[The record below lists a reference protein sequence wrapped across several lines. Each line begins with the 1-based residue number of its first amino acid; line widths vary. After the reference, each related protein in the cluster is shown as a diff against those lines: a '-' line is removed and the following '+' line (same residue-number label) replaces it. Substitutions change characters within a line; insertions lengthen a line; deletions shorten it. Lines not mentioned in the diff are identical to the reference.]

1 MRKIGKIFGI
11 IFLGLILLVGIP
23 GYYFI
28 RNFDLNKYKSYASEI
43 VEEQLGRKFSING
56 EASIGI
62 SLVPTLILE
71 DVELA
76 NPSWASQPQMVKVKK
91 LELKFA
97 LLPLLRKQV
106 VIDKA
111 VLILSLIHI

>member
-1 MRKIGKIFGI
+1 MKKFGKIFGI
-11 IFLGLILLVGIP
+11 IFLGLVLLIGIP

-28 RNFDLNKYKSYASEI
+28 KNFDLNKYKSYASQI

-76 NPSWASQPQMVKVKK
+76 NPSWAKNPEMVKIKK

-97 LLPLLRKQV
+97 LMQ
-106 VIDKA
+106 I
-111 VLILSLIHI
+111 